1 MLYPCNICN
10 NNVNDNNRVICP
22 FCSVEICESCLQYS
36 IKMDLKNPCC
46 IYCKKSL
53 SLEFVLEN
61 NDTNWC
67 KTIFIPF
74 FENLCL
80 EKEKSYL
87 IDTMPKYKKMVEI
100 REIKTQIKNLPS
112 NKKIETE
119 LLKEFSTDS
128 EKVKLVEIKK
138 DNNFI
143 KLLNYKF
150 NEKKEMLTIFN
161 NN

>member
-1 MLYPCNICN
+1 
-10 NNVNDNNRVICP
+10 
-22 FCSVEICESCLQYS
+22 
-36 IKMDLKNPCC
+36 MDLKNPCC

-100 REIKTQIKNLPS
+100 REIKIQSRDRGGIS
-112 NKKIETE
+112 
-119 LLKEFSTDS
+119 LLLAM
-128 EKVKLVEIKK
+128 KLQFPVAS
-138 DNNFI
+138 
-143 KLLNYKF
+143 
-150 NEKKEMLTIFN
+150 
-161 NN
+161 